1 MTREQPLLRFIQ
13 LLLDGPEDGNF
24 ILKDLPGSGKRI
36 DLLCRDLAAC
46 FDWGPEDWPKD
57 RLELIALLPANTT
70 LTFHYPDREI
80 PVGERAWAEEIKAV
94 LDGHESD
101 LLEKELTELDGVIQ
115 KLLNEEN
122 SRLWVLE
129 ESGTNIRSVTDLDAK
144 SQNSFILGDH
154 QGFGHAVL
162 QIIHQYDITPI
173 SVGPHSYLS
182 SHCIAAVIS
191 ELERMSHR

>member
-1 MTREQPLLRFIQ
+1 MLRFIQ

-57 RLELIALLPANTT
+57 RLELIALLPSNTT
-70 LTFHYPDREI
+70 LTFRCPDGEI

-94 LDGHESD
+94 LDGHESN
-101 LLEKELTELDGVIQ
+101 LIEKELTELERVIQ
-115 KLLNEEN
+115 KLLAEEN

-129 ESGTNIRSVTDLDAK
+129 ENGTDIRSLTDLDAE

-162 QIIHQYDITPI
+162 QTIHQYEITPI
-173 SVGPHSYLS
+173 SVGPRSYLS

-191 ELERMSHR
+191 EFEGMKHR